1 MGHRRS
7 AVPSHPNPIR
17 SCRSKPI
24 MPVSMR
30 APDGRGF
37 MRERVR
43 RVSGEDIRGDAR
55 ARSPHGLCGHA
66 CTAGGSH
73 EADTCMC
80 GACETCGG
88 RVGWYA
94 ETHIL
99 RTVAIPTIARDE
111 RRKSE

>member
-1 MGHRRS
+1 
-7 AVPSHPNPIR
+7 
-17 SCRSKPI
+17 

-55 ARSPHGLCGHA
+55 ARSPHGLCGRA

-73 EADTCMC
+73 EADTCV
-80 GACETCGG
+80 GVEVWFVVRASYVV
-88 RVGWYA
+88 VGWGG
-94 ETHIL
+94 TPRL
-99 RTVAIPTIARDE
+99 TPN
-111 RRKSE
+111 

>member
-1 MGHRRS
+1 
-7 AVPSHPNPIR
+7 
-17 SCRSKPI
+17 

-37 MRERVR
+37 VRERER

-66 CTAGGSH
+66 CTAAGSH
-73 EADTCMC
+73 EADTCMR
-80 GACETCGG
+80 GACDACCG

-99 RTVAIPTIARDE
+99 RTVAIPTTVRDE
-111 RRKSE
+111 RRETGE